1 MPKNTRLSMIV
12 STLSLGVSTRVGN
25 ELGADKPKKARLN
38 MIVSIVCE
46 VVMSF
51 ITILFTVAMRHVIE
65 CSGAMDRF
73 T

>member
-1 MPKNTRLSMIV
+1 MIV

-25 ELGADKPKKARLN
+25 ELGANKPKKTRLS
-38 MIVSIVCE
+38 MILSIVCE

-51 ITILFTVAMRHVIE
+51 ITILFTVAIRHVIE
-65 CSGAMDRF
+65 CLGAMDRF